1 MILCYINVVNAGI
14 KHGTYMSLWAWFVR
28 CKPTSITESSF
39 TPGNNMLVNIIIV
52 IAHNKDYYMLGIVIQ
67 KDF

>member
-1 MILCYINVVNAGI
+1 MGHN
-14 KHGTYMSLWAWFVR
+14 YMSLWAWFVR